1 MLAKSNFGGKYYNAY
16 QKVLIRNNNSST
28 FSNVTIADSPIISG
42 VRSIEFIQAHF
53 ITGFLILRKQAMP
66 IFYSTTAC
74 INETEQSN
82 CKGRKNILIR
92 W

>member
-1 MLAKSNFGGKYYNAY
+1 MLAKSNFGGKYYNAF
-16 QKVLIRNNNSST
+16 QKLLIRNNNSST

-42 VRSIEFIQAHF
+42 VRSMEFIQAHF
-53 ITGFLILRKQAMP
+53 ITGFLILRKQAVP

-82 CKGRKNILIR
+82 CKGRKNKLIR
-92 W
+92 L